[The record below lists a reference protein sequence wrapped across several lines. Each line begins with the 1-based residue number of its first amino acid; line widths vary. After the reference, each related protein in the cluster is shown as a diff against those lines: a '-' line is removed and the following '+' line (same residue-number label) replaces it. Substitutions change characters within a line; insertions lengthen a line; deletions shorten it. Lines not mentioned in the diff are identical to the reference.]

1 MKKIKL
7 LVITEWF
14 RFFFAAT
21 FILVMLLT
29 VANMISGF
37 LRGNVSSLDVLYN
50 HLIILPSSANR
61 ILPVSCLVASLFSIN
76 KLKSRNELT
85 AIFASGF
92 TRLKFFSAIFESSL
106 IVALTLFLILG
117 FLDPY
122 ARKYR
127 HLLIDN
133 SGKKFRNLKSKGLF
147 SSTLDSGKIW
157 FRTNEY
163 FFSFKSYNEKYKEI
177 SDVEAFFF
185 KDHQIN
191 QIITSKKVTHKND
204 NFWEFKNGRIVSL
217 LEGEGFPVEKQFDEM
232 SLALNENENDFLQI
246 KSDITTLNFFKLY
259 NYIRSLDLSGINT
272 DEYYIMFLQKT
283 SGPFICIIFSLIA
296 ALGAFNPNR
305 RNSSFGKNVGIV
317 FIFTMLFWLINSYFI
332 EQGRSGN
339 LNPYFST
346 YTIPFVFL
354 IFLTGY
360 FLKNKRLE

>member
-14 RFFFAAT
+14 RFFLAAT

-29 VANMISGF
+29 IANIISGF

-50 HLIILPSSANR
+50 HLIVLPSSANR
-61 ILPVSCLVASLFSIN
+61 ILPVSCLIASLFSIN

-85 AIFASGF
+85 AIFASGY
-92 TRLKFFSAIFESSL
+92 TRIKFFTAILESS
-106 IVALTLFLILG
+106 IAVALMLFLILG

-127 HLLIDN
+127 HLLIDD

-157 FRTNEY
+157 YRTNEY
-163 FFSFKSYNEKYKEI
+163 FFSFKSYDEKKKEI
-177 SDVEAFFF
+177 SNAEAFFF
-185 KDHQIN
+185 RENHIN
-191 QIITSKKVTHKND
+191 QIITANKVLHKTE
-204 NFWEFKNGRIVSL
+204 NFWTFKNGRIVSL
-217 LEGEGFPVEKQFDEM
+217 LEGDGFPVEKPFEEM
-232 SLALNENENDFLQI
+232 DFALNESDIDFIQI

-259 NYIRSLDLSGINT
+259 YYIRSLDIAGINT

-283 SGPFICIIFSLIA
+283 SGPIICIVFSLIA

-305 RNSSFGKNVGIV
+305 RNSSFGKNVGLV
-317 FIFTMLFWLINSYFI
+317 FVFTMLFWLVNSYFI
-332 EQGRSGN
+332 EQGKSGN
-339 LNPYFST
+339 INPYIST
-346 YTIPFVFL
+346 FTIPIVFFIFL
-354 IFLTGY
+354 IGY
-360 FLKNKRLE
+360 FLKNRRLA